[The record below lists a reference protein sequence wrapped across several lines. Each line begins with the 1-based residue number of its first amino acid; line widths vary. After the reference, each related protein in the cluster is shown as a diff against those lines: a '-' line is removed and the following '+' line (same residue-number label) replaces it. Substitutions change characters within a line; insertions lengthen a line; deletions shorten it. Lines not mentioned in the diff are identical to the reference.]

1 VQFGTTMNTKN
12 THDFLELLRQT
23 NRGRLKI
30 YIGSVAGVGK
40 TYRMLQEAHDLKAR
54 EADIVVAFVETYDRP
69 KTQALVPGLE
79 VIPRKIL
86 NYRGLLIEE
95 MDLDAILS
103 RKPQIAIVDELA
115 HTNAP
120 LCKNSK
126 RYQDVIE
133 LLMAG
138 INVICAFNIQ
148 HLESLNDIIKN
159 FTGVAVH
166 ETIPDTFLREADQV
180 VNVDLAVEDII
191 ERLQSG
197 QIYPLEKAKL
207 AIENFFIPEN
217 LSKLRELALIG
228 VAEIIDQSSR
238 MSQLKT
244 SEGSEV
250 YAKARL
256 MVCFSPKK
264 RSQKILL
271 RKAFRIAGKLHT
283 DWWVVYAQTA
293 KDKPER
299 IDSEKQRHLYED
311 LQFAKDLG
319 ASIVHLKTH
328 SRIEAWVD
336 FAHRQRISH
345 LIINRDQAPWWQ
357 VIFGVTTLDKLL
369 KMTPHFDVYVLNSH
383 VAKKDEL
390 DL

>member
-1 VQFGTTMNTKN
+1 MMNAKN
-12 THDFLELLRQT
+12 SQDFLELLHQT

-54 EADIVVAFVETYDRP
+54 GADVVVAFVETYNRP

-86 NYRGLLIEE
+86 SYRNMLIEE
-95 MDLDAILS
+95 MDLDAVLL

-148 HLESLNDIIKN
+148 HLESLNDIVKN
-159 FTGVAVH
+159 FTDIAVH

-180 VNVDLAVEDII
+180 VNVDLAVEDIL

-197 QIYPLEKAKL
+197 QIYPPEKAKL
-207 AIENFFIPEN
+207 AIENFFIPHN

-238 MSQLKT
+238 MGHPKT
-244 SEGSEV
+244 LEGSDV
-250 YAKARL
+250 CAKARW

-264 RSQKILL
+264 HSQKVLL
-271 RKAFRIAGKLHT
+271 RKASRLAGKLNT
-283 DWWVVYAQTA
+283 DWWVVYAQTP

-311 LQFAKDLG
+311 LQLAKDLG
-319 ASIVHLKTH
+319 ARIVHLKTH
-328 SRIEAWVD
+328 NSIEAWID
-336 FAHRQRISH
+336 FAHRQHISH

-357 VIFGVTTLDKLL
+357 VLFGLTPLEKLL
-369 KMTPHFDVYVLNSH
+369 KKTQRFDVYVVSAH
-383 VAKKDEL
+383 VFKKMSWDYETRE
-390 DL
+390 